1 MSNSWQKHEPV
12 LLKEVIDLL
21 HIENQAKFI
30 DATLGAGGYSKEIC
44 KRGGVVLG
52 IDADEGMI
60 ALCQKD
66 LKGLPVKTLHANFR
80 DIKRVAKQNGF
91 AQVDGIVFD
100 LGISNVHLND
110 KERGFSFKDPR
121 ASLDMRI
128 DPTSQ
133 SLKASDLLNLLR
145 VDHLRRVFEEVLGK
159 ERAFRLAI
167 KIEKSRASKKFETV
181 GDLLEVVGG
190 KRVGKIHPA
199 TKIFLALRIAVNSE
213 LDTLRQTLPDAFELV
228 KQGGRLVVV
237 SFHSLEDG
245 IVKNFFKEKE
255 KMGLGKVITKSPVEA
270 SSEEIERNP
279 KSRSAKL
286 RVLEKI

>member
-30 DATLGAGGYSKEIC
+30 DATLGAGGYSREIC
-44 KRGGVVLG
+44 KKGGVVLG

-60 ALCQKD
+60 VFCQKD
-66 LKGLPVKTLHANFR
+66 LKDLPVKTSHANFR
-80 DIKRVAKQNGF
+80 DIKRVARQNGF
-91 AQVDGIVFD
+91 GEVDGIVFD
-100 LGISNVHLND
+100 LGISNVHLSD
-110 KERGFSFKDPR
+110 EKRGFSFKNPR

-159 ERAFRLAI
+159 DRAFRLAI
-167 KIEKSRASKKFETV
+167 KIEKVRQSKKFETV

-190 KRVGKIHPA
+190 KRIGKIHPA

-213 LDTLRQTLPDAFELV
+213 LDTLRQTLPDAFEIL
-228 KQGGRLVVV
+228 KHGGRLAIV

-255 KMGLGKVITKSPVEA
+255 KMGLGKVITKSPIEA
-270 SSEEIERNP
+270 SDEEVERNP

-286 RVLEKI
+286 RVLERI